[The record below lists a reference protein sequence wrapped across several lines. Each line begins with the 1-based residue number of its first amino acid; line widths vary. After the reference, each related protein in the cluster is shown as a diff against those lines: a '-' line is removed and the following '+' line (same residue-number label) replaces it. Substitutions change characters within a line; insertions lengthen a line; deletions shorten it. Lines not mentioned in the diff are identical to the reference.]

1 MLDFSIDTSDPTAQG
16 GPVSPDSMKRKRAL
30 ADALITQGAD
40 TSPLAGG
47 TWAGLARVA
56 KAALGGYENSQL
68 DRQERAGMAASAR
81 NFSSGLSG
89 LAGGEPDSTP
99 GNPPLATGVPM
110 GMVKPGMPQ
119 PAGSTPDG
127 WKGETSSN
135 GDPVYTQDQLNPM
148 DEPRGD
154 ARKKMIA
161 TMLSEEPAGSPSGL
175 GVANVI
181 RNRAVDG
188 GYGGNTPDAVVQSPN
203 QFSAWNGPGGAA
215 KVAAYLQNPSAVA
228 KANDQVDQAYGV
240 GKYASAGPNDPT
252 EGKTHFYDPQSMVP
266 PNRVPSWAQGK
277 EYQTIGSTRFFD
289 DPNDNSQ
296 TPPNAQM
303 AQGQLPSRSVVQG
316 PQVAQNGRPNVNV
329 LNWANSVLN
338 DPYANASQKQ
348 VAASVLQKTITP
360 KEDAWSSA
368 GNGYVMNSRTGEV
381 KKGYESDDKKP
392 ASVAEYEYYT
402 KNFQSTAEQPRPM
415 PYDTWST
422 AKSRAG
428 ATNISN
434 NIDMNSG
441 QTYDKQL
448 AEGLGKSHAALA
460 NGVEDAQSR
469 ARDLAAMQGAVDAI
483 QNNGGTTGGMGQ
495 AQILELKKTLNAGAS
510 GLGVTTPF
518 DEKDISDKEFL
529 TKFNRQIAGA
539 QAKGA
544 VGSRVTNFEMSN
556 YLKANPGLE
565 MSVTGNQRLIGI
577 QSQIEQR
584 NVAVGNQVRDATA
597 QAISRGQ
604 KIDPVTVQKIITNYD
619 QAHHVQD
626 PVTGQDLT
634 QSYTLPEFQKPEQ
647 GTNAGLAAGHETNMK
662 KMRVWNPQTGKLE

>member
-1 MLDFSIDTSDPTAQG
+1 VLDFSIDTSDPTAQG

-30 ADALITQGAD
+30 ADALIQQGSD
-40 TSPLAGG
+40 TSPIAGG
-47 TWAGLARVA
+47 KWGGIARIAKGL
-56 KAALGGYENSQL
+56 LGGYESGQL
-68 DRQERAGMAASAR
+68 DNQERAGLAASAR
-81 NFSSGLSG
+81 NFSSGFSG
-89 LAGGEPDSTP
+89 LAGGEPDVTP
-99 GNPPLATGVPM
+99 GNPPLATGVPL

-119 PAGSTPDG
+119 PD
-127 WKGETSSN
+127 TSGKIYRN
-135 GDPVYTQDQLNPM
+135 
-148 DEPRGD
+148 DEPSPLD
-154 ARKKMIA
+154 
-161 TMLSEEPAGSPSGL
+161 PPSGEDL
-175 GVANVI
+175 KNLQMMVIGEAGNEPQQGKNAVASVA
-181 RNRAVDG
+181 RTRAVDG
-188 GYGGNTPDAVVQSPN
+188 GYGGNTPTGVVTAPN
-203 QFSAWNGPGGAA
+203 QFEPFNTPEGRARMARGLMDPKQLAS
-215 KVAAYLQNPSAVA
+215 
-228 KANDQVDQAYGV
+228 ANDAIDQAYGT
-240 GKYASAGPNDPT
+240 GKYVSAGPNDPT
-252 EGKTHFYDPQSMVP
+252 EGMTHFYSPKGQAALGRP
-266 PNRVPSWAQGK
+266 APAWAGGDSV
-277 EYQTIGSTRFFD
+277 TIGGHVFNSPD
-289 DPNDNSQ
+289 DKIPQ
-296 TPPNAQM
+296 NAQA
-303 AQGQLPSRSVVQG
+303 AQGQLPPRPIAQG
-316 PQVAQNGRPNVNV
+316 PQVAQNGPANVNV
-329 LNWANSVLN
+329 RNWANSVLN

-348 VAASVLQKTITP
+348 VAASVLQKALTP

-368 GNGYVMNSRTGEV
+368 GNGYFVNSRTGDV
-381 KKGYESDDKKP
+381 KKGYEPPDDKKP

-402 KNFQSTAEQPRPM
+402 KNFQPTADQPRPM

-483 QNNGGTTGGMGQ
+483 QKNGGTTGGMGQ
-495 AQILELKKTLNAGAS
+495 AQILELKKTLNAGAA

-584 NVAVGNQVRDATA
+584 NVAVGNQIRDATA

-626 PVTGQDLT
+626 PITGQDLT
-634 QSYTLPEFQKPEQ
+634 QSYTLPEFQKQPGSSNEALSTDHSANIKKLGGKSYQ
-647 GTNAGLAAGHETNMK
+647 KIDGVWHEVN
-662 KMRVWNPQTGKLE
+662 

>member
-1 MLDFSIDTSDPTAQG
+1 VLDFSIDTSGTPQDMQRRQ
-16 GPVSPDSMKRKRAL
+16 KL
-30 ADALITQGAD
+30 ADALLQEGMN
-40 TSPLAGG
+40 TSPAAGGQYGGWLTAANRALAG
-47 TWAGLARVA
+47 
-56 KAALGGYENSQL
+56 ALGGYRSAQL
-68 DRQERAGMAASAR
+68 GNEERAGLNRSSQNFASGFA
-81 NFSSGLSG
+81 NTPSPPTDTPSPLQLSG
-89 LAGGEPDSTP
+89 AQAKSGIAPDN
-99 GNPPLATGVPM
+99 NPE
-110 GMVKPGMPQ
+110 K
-119 PAGSTPDG
+119 
-127 WKGETSSN
+127 
-135 GDPVYTQDQLNPM
+135 VYTQDQLNPM
-148 DEPRGD
+148 DEPRGAD
-154 ARKKMIA
+154 RTKMIA
-161 TMLSEEPAGSPSGL
+161 TLLGEEKPGSPESL
-175 GVANVI
+175 GAANVI

-188 GYGGNTPDAVVQSPN
+188 SYGGDTPDAVVQSPN
-203 QFSAWNGPGGAA
+203 QFSPWNDQAGRSRMSRA
-215 KVAAYLQNPSAVA
+215 LQDPAQVA
-228 KANDQVDQAYGV
+228 KANDTIDQTYGV

-252 EGKTHFYDPQSMVP
+252 EGKTHFYDPASMVP
-266 PNRVPSWAQGK
+266 PNSVPKWAQGK
-277 EYQTIGSTRFFD
+277 QGQQIGKTLFFD
-289 DPNDNSQ
+289 DPNDSQ
-296 TPPNAQM
+296 TSPNAVQV
-303 AQGQLPSRSVVQG
+303 ASNDPSAVPGNAAPTQGYAVPGQG
-316 PQVAQNGRPNVNV
+316 PRVAQNGPANVDMR
-329 LNWANSVLN
+329 NWANSVLN
-338 DPYANASQKQ
+338 DPYSNPSQKQ
-348 VAASVLQKTITP
+348 VAASVLQKALTP

-368 GNGYVMNSRTGEV
+368 GNGYFVNSRTGDV
-381 KKGYESDDKKP
+381 KKGYEPPDDKKP

-402 KNFQSTAEQPRPM
+402 KNFQPTAEQPRPM

-483 QNNGGTTGGMGQ
+483 QKNGGTTGGMGQ
-495 AQILELKKTLNAGAS
+495 AQILELKKTLNAGAA

-626 PVTGQDLT
+626 PITGQDLT

-647 GTNAGLAAGHETNMK
+647 GSNAALAAGHETNMK
-662 KMRVWNPQTGKLE
+662 KIRVWNPQTGKLE

>member
-1 MLDFSIDTSDPTAQG
+1 VLDFSIDTSGTPQDVQRRQKMADALLQEGMNTTPAAGGKYGGWLTAAN
-16 GPVSPDSMKRKRAL
+16 RAL
-30 ADALITQGAD
+30 AG
-40 TSPLAGG
+40 
-47 TWAGLARVA
+47 
-56 KAALGGYENSQL
+56 ALGGYQSGQL
-68 DRQERAGMAASAR
+68 GNQERAGLAASAR
-81 NFSSGLSG
+81 NFSSGFSG
-89 LAGGEPDSTP
+89 GTAGEPDGTP

-110 GMVKPGMPQ
+110 GMVRPGMPQ
-119 PAGSTPDG
+119 PD
-127 WKGETSSN
+127 TSGKIYRNDESSPL
-135 GDPVYTQDQLNPM
+135 DP
-148 DEPRGD
+148 
-154 ARKKMIA
+154 
-161 TMLSEEPAGSPSGL
+161 PSGEDL
-175 GVANVI
+175 KNLQMMVIGEAGNEPQQGKVGVASVA
-181 RNRAVDG
+181 RTRAVDG
-188 GYGGNTPDAVVQSPN
+188 GYGGNTPTGVVTAPN
-203 QFSAWNGPGGAA
+203 QFEPFNTPAGRARMARGLMDPKQLAS
-215 KVAAYLQNPSAVA
+215 
-228 KANDQVDQAYGV
+228 ANDAIDQAYGT
-240 GKYASAGPNDPT
+240 GKYVSAGPNDPT
-252 EGKTHFYDPQSMVP
+252 EGMTHFYSPKGQAALGRP
-266 PNRVPSWAQGK
+266 APAWAGGDSV
-277 EYQTIGSTRFFD
+277 TIGGHVFNSPD
-289 DPNDNSQ
+289 DA
-296 TPPNAQM
+296 TPPNAQP
-303 AQGQLPSRSVVQG
+303 AQGQLPPRPIAQG
-316 PQVAQNGRPNVNV
+316 PQVAQNGPANVNV
-329 LNWANSVLN
+329 RNWANSVLN

-348 VAASVLQKTITP
+348 VAASVLQKALTP

-381 KKGYESDDKKP
+381 RKGYESDDKKP

-402 KNFQSTAEQPRPM
+402 KNFQPTADQPRPM

-483 QNNGGTTGGMGQ
+483 QKNGGTTGGMGQ
-495 AQILELKKTLNAGAS
+495 AQILELKKTLNAGAA

-518 DEKDISDKEFL
+518 DEKDTSDKEFL

-626 PVTGQDLT
+626 PVGQDLT

-662 KMRVWNPQTGKLE
+662 KIRVWNPQTGKLE

>member
-1 MLDFSIDTSDPTAQG
+1 VLDFSIDTSGTPQDVQRRQKMADALLQEGMNTTPAAGGKYGGWLTAAN
-16 GPVSPDSMKRKRAL
+16 RAL
-30 ADALITQGAD
+30 AG
-40 TSPLAGG
+40 
-47 TWAGLARVA
+47 
-56 KAALGGYENSQL
+56 ALGGYQSGQL
-68 DRQERAGMAASAR
+68 GNQERAGLAASAR
-81 NFSSGLSG
+81 NFSSGFSG
-89 LAGGEPDSTP
+89 GTAGEPDGTP
-99 GNPPLATGVPM
+99 GNPPLATGVSM
-110 GMVKPGMPQ
+110 GMVRPGMPQ
-119 PAGSTPDG
+119 PD
-127 WKGETSSN
+127 TSGKIYRNDESSPL
-135 GDPVYTQDQLNPM
+135 DP
-148 DEPRGD
+148 
-154 ARKKMIA
+154 
-161 TMLSEEPAGSPSGL
+161 PSGEDL
-175 GVANVI
+175 KNLQMMVIGEAGNEPQQGKVGVASVA
-181 RNRAVDG
+181 RTRAVDG
-188 GYGGNTPDAVVQSPN
+188 GYGGNTPTGVVTAPN
-203 QFSAWNGPGGAA
+203 QFEPFNTPAGRARMARGLMDPKQLAS
-215 KVAAYLQNPSAVA
+215 
-228 KANDQVDQAYGV
+228 ANDAIDQAYGT
-240 GKYASAGPNDPT
+240 GKYVSAGPNDPT
-252 EGKTHFYDPQSMVP
+252 EGMTHFYSPKGQAALGRP
-266 PNRVPSWAQGK
+266 APAWAGGDSV
-277 EYQTIGSTRFFD
+277 TIGGHVFNSPD
-289 DPNDNSQ
+289 DA
-296 TPPNAQM
+296 TPPNAQP
-303 AQGQLPSRSVVQG
+303 AQGQLPPRPIAQG
-316 PQVAQNGRPNVNV
+316 PQVAQNGPANVNV
-329 LNWANSVLN
+329 RNWANSVLN

-348 VAASVLQKTITP
+348 VAASVLQKALTP

-381 KKGYESDDKKP
+381 RKGYESDDKKP

-402 KNFQSTAEQPRPM
+402 KNFQPTADQPRPM

-483 QNNGGTTGGMGQ
+483 QKNGGTTGGMGQ
-495 AQILELKKTLNAGAS
+495 AQILELKKTLNAGAA

-518 DEKDISDKEFL
+518 DEKDTSDKEFL

-662 KMRVWNPQTGKLE
+662 KIRVWNPQTGKLE

>member
-1 MLDFSIDTSDPTAQG
+1 VLDFSIDTSGTPQDVQRRQ
-16 GPVSPDSMKRKRAL
+16 KL
-30 ADALITQGAD
+30 ADALLQQGMD
-40 TSPLAGG
+40 TSAAAGGRNGGWLTAANRALAG
-47 TWAGLARVA
+47 
-56 KAALGGYENSQL
+56 ALGGYRSGQL
-68 DRQERAGMAASAR
+68 ANEERAGLNRSSQNFASGFA
-81 NFSSGLSG
+81 NTPSPPTDTPAPLQLSG
-89 LAGGEPDSTP
+89 AQAKSGIAPDN
-99 GNPPLATGVPM
+99 NPE
-110 GMVKPGMPQ
+110 K
-119 PAGSTPDG
+119 
-127 WKGETSSN
+127 
-135 GDPVYTQDQLNPM
+135 VYTQDQLNPM
-148 DEPRGD
+148 DEPRGSD
-154 ARKKMIA
+154 RTKMIA
-161 TMLSEEPAGSPSGL
+161 TLLGEEKPGSPESL
-175 GVANVI
+175 GAANVI

-188 GYGGNTPDAVVQSPN
+188 SYGGDTPDAVVQSPN
-203 QFSAWNGPGGAA
+203 QFSPWNDQAGRARMSRA
-215 KVAAYLQNPSAVA
+215 LQNPGDVA
-228 KANDQVDQAYGV
+228 KANDTIDQTYGV

-252 EGKTHFYDPQSMVP
+252 EGKTHFYDPASMVP
-266 PNRVPSWAQGK
+266 PNSVPKWAQGK
-277 EYQTIGSTRFFD
+277 QGQQIGKTLFFD
-289 DPNDNSQ
+289 DPNDPQ
-296 TPPNAQM
+296 TSPNAVQVASNDPGAVPGNAAPTQGYAVPGQ
-303 AQGQLPSRSVVQG
+303 AQGPR
-316 PQVAQNGRPNVNV
+316 VAQNGPANVNV
-329 LNWANSVLN
+329 SNWANSVLN
-338 DPYANASQKQ
+338 DPYSNPSQKQ
-348 VAASVLQKTITP
+348 VAASVLQKALTP

-368 GNGYVMNSRTGEV
+368 GNGYFVNSRTGDV
-381 KKGYESDDKKP
+381 KKGYEPPDDKKP

-402 KNFQSTAEQPRPM
+402 KNFQPTAEQPRPM

-483 QNNGGTTGGMGQ
+483 QKNGGTTGGMGQ
-495 AQILELKKTLNAGAS
+495 AQILELKKTLNAGAA

-626 PVTGQDLT
+626 PITGQDLT

-647 GTNAGLAAGHETNMK
+647 GSNAALAAGHETNMK
-662 KMRVWNPQTGKLE
+662 KIRVWNPETGKVE

>member
-1 MLDFSIDTSDPTAQG
+1 VLDFSIDTSGTPQDVQRRQKMADALLQEGMNTTPAAGGKYGGWLTAAN
-16 GPVSPDSMKRKRAL
+16 RAL
-30 ADALITQGAD
+30 AG
-40 TSPLAGG
+40 
-47 TWAGLARVA
+47 
-56 KAALGGYENSQL
+56 ALGGYQSVQL
-68 DRQERAGMAASAR
+68 GNQERAGLAASAR

-89 LAGGEPDSTP
+89 VAGGEPDVTP

-119 PAGSTPDG
+119 PD
-127 WKGETSSN
+127 TSGKIYRN
-135 GDPVYTQDQLNPM
+135 
-148 DEPRGD
+148 DEPSPLD
-154 ARKKMIA
+154 
-161 TMLSEEPAGSPSGL
+161 PPSGADL
-175 GVANVI
+175 KNLQMMVIGEAGNEPQQGKNAVASVA
-181 RNRAVDG
+181 RTRAVDG
-188 GYGGNTPDAVVQSPN
+188 GYGGDTPTGVVTAPN
-203 QFSAWNGPGGAA
+203 QFEPFNTPEGRARMARGLMDPKQLAS
-215 KVAAYLQNPSAVA
+215 
-228 KANDQVDQAYGV
+228 ANDAIDQAYGT
-240 GKYASAGPNDPT
+240 GKYVSAGPNDPT
-252 EGKTHFYDPQSMVP
+252 GGMTHFYSPAGQAALGRQAP
-266 PNRVPSWAQGK
+266 AWAGGDSV
-277 EYQTIGSTRFFD
+277 TIGGHVFNSPD
-289 DPNDNSQ
+289 DA
-296 TPPNAQM
+296 TPPNSQP
-303 AQGQLPSRSVVQG
+303 AQGQLPPRPIAQG
-316 PQVAQNGRPNVNV
+316 PQVAQNGPANVNI
-329 LNWANSVLN
+329 LNWANSVIN

-348 VAASVLQKTITP
+348 VAASILQKAVTP
-360 KEDAWSSA
+360 KANTPYKDAD
-368 GNGYVMNSRTGEV
+368 GNLMQMGPDGTLHAIIQAEKSTGNQKDFEYGQTHPGFNEAQLART
-381 KKGYESDDKKP
+381 K
-392 ASVAEYEYYT
+392 
-402 KNFQSTAEQPRPM
+402 
-415 PYDTWST
+415 
-422 AKSRAG
+422 AG
-428 ATNISN
+428 AAQLNNQN

-483 QNNGGTTGGMGQ
+483 QKNGGTTGGMGQ
-495 AQILELKKTLNAGAS
+495 AQILELKKTLNAGAA

-584 NVAVGNQVRDATA
+584 NVAVGNQIRDATA

-634 QSYTLPEFQKPEQ
+634 QSYTLPEFQKQPGSSNEALSADHSANIKKLGGKSYQ
-647 GTNAGLAAGHETNMK
+647 KIDGVWHEVN
-662 KMRVWNPQTGKLE
+662 

>member
-1 MLDFSIDTSDPTAQG
+1 VLDFSIDTSGTPQDVQRRQ
-16 GPVSPDSMKRKRAL
+16 KL
-30 ADALITQGAD
+30 ADALLQEGMNTTPAAGGKYGGWLTAANRA
-40 TSPLAGG
+40 LAG
-47 TWAGLARVA
+47 
-56 KAALGGYENSQL
+56 ALGSEVSGQL
-68 DRQERAGMAASAR
+68 GNQERAGLAASAR

-89 LAGGEPDSTP
+89 LAGGEPDVTP

-119 PAGSTPDG
+119 PD
-127 WKGETSSN
+127 TSEKIYRN
-135 GDPVYTQDQLNPM
+135 
-148 DEPRGD
+148 DEPSPLD
-154 ARKKMIA
+154 
-161 TMLSEEPAGSPSGL
+161 PPSGADL
-175 GVANVI
+175 KNLQMMVIGEAGNEPQQGKNAVASVA
-181 RNRAVDG
+181 RTRAVDG
-188 GYGGNTPDAVVQSPN
+188 GYGGDTPTGVVTAPN
-203 QFSAWNGPGGAA
+203 QFEPFNTPEGRARMARGLIDPTQLAS
-215 KVAAYLQNPSAVA
+215 
-228 KANDQVDQAYGV
+228 ANDAINQAYGT
-240 GKYASAGPNDPT
+240 GKYVSAGPNDPT
-252 EGKTHFYDPQSMVP
+252 EGMTHFYSPKGQAALGRP
-266 PNRVPSWAQGK
+266 APAWAGGDSV
-277 EYQTIGSTRFFD
+277 TIGGHVFNSPD
-289 DPNDNSQ
+289 DA
-296 TPPNAQM
+296 TPPNAQP
-303 AQGQLPSRSVVQG
+303 AQGQLPSRPIAQG
-316 PQVAQNGRPNVNV
+316 PQVAQNGPANVNV
-329 LNWANSVLN
+329 RNWAVTILN

-348 VAASVLQKTITP
+348 VAAGVLQKAMTP

-368 GNGYVMNSRTGEV
+368 GNGYFVNSRTGEV
-381 KKGYESDDKKP
+381 RKGYESDDKKP

-402 KNFQSTAEQPRPM
+402 KNFQPSAEQPRPM

-483 QNNGGTTGGMGQ
+483 QKNGGTTGGMGQ
-495 AQILELKKTLNAGAS
+495 AQILELKKTLNAGAA

-584 NVAVGNQVRDATA
+584 NVAVGNQIRDATA

-604 KIDPVTVQKIITNYD
+604 KIDPVSVQKIITNYD

-647 GTNAGLAAGHETNMK
+647 GTNAGLAAGHEANMK
-662 KMRVWNPQTGKLE
+662 KIRVWNPQTGKLE

>member
-1 MLDFSIDTSDPTAQG
+1 
-16 GPVSPDSMKRKRAL
+16 V
-30 ADALITQGAD
+30 
-40 TSPLAGG
+40 
-47 TWAGLARVA
+47 
-56 KAALGGYENSQL
+56 
-68 DRQERAGMAASAR
+68 
-81 NFSSGLSG
+81 
-89 LAGGEPDSTP
+89 
-99 GNPPLATGVPM
+99 
-110 GMVKPGMPQ
+110 
-119 PAGSTPDG
+119 
-127 WKGETSSN
+127 
-135 GDPVYTQDQLNPM
+135 
-148 DEPRGD
+148 
-154 ARKKMIA
+154 
-161 TMLSEEPAGSPSGL
+161 
-175 GVANVI
+175 NVI
-181 RNRAVDG
+181 
-188 GYGGNTPDAVVQSPN
+188 
-203 QFSAWNGPGGAA
+203 
-215 KVAAYLQNPSAVA
+215 
-228 KANDQVDQAYGV
+228 
-240 GKYASAGPNDPT
+240 
-252 EGKTHFYDPQSMVP
+252 
-266 PNRVPSWAQGK
+266 
-277 EYQTIGSTRFFD
+277 
-289 DPNDNSQ
+289 
-296 TPPNAQM
+296 
-303 AQGQLPSRSVVQG
+303 
-316 PQVAQNGRPNVNV
+316 
-329 LNWANSVLN
+329 NWANSVLN
-338 DPYANASQKQ
+338 DQYANPSQKQ

-368 GNGYVMNSRTGEV
+368 GNGYFVNSRTGDV
-381 KKGYESDDKKP
+381 KKGYEPPDDKKP

-402 KNFQSTAEQPRPM
+402 KNFQPSADQPRPM

-460 NGVEDAQSR
+460 NGAEDAQSR

-483 QNNGGTTGGMGQ
+483 QKNGGTTGGMGQ
-495 AQILELKKTLNAGAS
+495 AQILELKKTLNAGAA

-584 NVAVGNQVRDATA
+584 NVAVGNQIRDATA

-662 KMRVWNPQTGKLE
+662 KIRVWNPQTGKLE

>member
-1 MLDFSIDTSDPTAQG
+1 VLDFSIDTSGTPQDVQRRQKMADALLQEGMNTTPAAGGKYGGWLTAAN
-16 GPVSPDSMKRKRAL
+16 RAL
-30 ADALITQGAD
+30 AG
-40 TSPLAGG
+40 
-47 TWAGLARVA
+47 
-56 KAALGGYENSQL
+56 ALGGYQSGQL
-68 DRQERAGMAASAR
+68 GNQERAGLAASAR
-81 NFSSGLSG
+81 NFSSGFSG
-89 LAGGEPDSTP
+89 GTAGEPDGTP
-99 GNPPLATGVPM
+99 GNPLATGVSM
-110 GMVKPGMPQ
+110 GMVRPGMPQ
-119 PAGSTPDG
+119 PD
-127 WKGETSSN
+127 TSGKIYRNDESSPL
-135 GDPVYTQDQLNPM
+135 DP
-148 DEPRGD
+148 
-154 ARKKMIA
+154 
-161 TMLSEEPAGSPSGL
+161 PSGEDL
-175 GVANVI
+175 KNLQMMVIGEAGNEPQQGKVGVASVA
-181 RNRAVDG
+181 RTRAVDG
-188 GYGGNTPDAVVQSPN
+188 GYGGNTPTGVVTAPN
-203 QFSAWNGPGGAA
+203 QFEPFNTPEGRARMARGLMDPKQLAS
-215 KVAAYLQNPSAVA
+215 
-228 KANDQVDQAYGV
+228 ANDAIDQAYGT
-240 GKYASAGPNDPT
+240 GKYVSAGPNDPT
-252 EGKTHFYDPQSMVP
+252 EGMTHFYSPKGQAALGRP
-266 PNRVPSWAQGK
+266 APAWAGGDSV
-277 EYQTIGSTRFFD
+277 TIGGHVFNSPD
-289 DPNDNSQ
+289 DA
-296 TPPNAQM
+296 TPPNAQP
-303 AQGQLPSRSVVQG
+303 ARGQLPPRPIAQG
-316 PQVAQNGRPNVNV
+316 PQVAQNGPANVNV
-329 LNWANSVLN
+329 RNWANSVLN

-348 VAASVLQKTITP
+348 VAASVLQKALTP

-381 KKGYESDDKKP
+381 RKGYESDDKKP

-402 KNFQSTAEQPRPM
+402 KNFQPTADQPRPM

-483 QNNGGTTGGMGQ
+483 QKNGGTTGGMGQ
-495 AQILELKKTLNAGAS
+495 AQILELKKTLNAGAA

-662 KMRVWNPQTGKLE
+662 KIRVWNPQTGKLE

>member
-1 MLDFSIDTSDPTAQG
+1 MLDFSIDTSGTPQDVQRRQKMADALLQEGMNTTPAAGGKYGGWLTAAN
-16 GPVSPDSMKRKRAL
+16 RAL
-30 ADALITQGAD
+30 AG
-40 TSPLAGG
+40 
-47 TWAGLARVA
+47 
-56 KAALGGYENSQL
+56 ALGGYQSGQL
-68 DRQERAGMAASAR
+68 GNQERAGLAASAR
-81 NFSSGLSG
+81 NFSSGFSG
-89 LAGGEPDSTP
+89 GTAGEPDGTP

-110 GMVKPGMPQ
+110 GMVRPGMPQ
-119 PAGSTPDG
+119 PD
-127 WKGETSSN
+127 TSGKIYRNDESSPL
-135 GDPVYTQDQLNPM
+135 DP
-148 DEPRGD
+148 
-154 ARKKMIA
+154 
-161 TMLSEEPAGSPSGL
+161 PSGEDL
-175 GVANVI
+175 KNLQMMVIGEAGNEPQQGKVGVASVA
-181 RNRAVDG
+181 RTRAVDG
-188 GYGGNTPDAVVQSPN
+188 GYGGNTPTGVVTAPN
-203 QFSAWNGPGGAA
+203 QFEPFNTPAGRARMARGLMDPKQLASG
-215 KVAAYLQNPSAVA
+215 
-228 KANDQVDQAYGV
+228 NDAIDQAYGT
-240 GKYASAGPNDPT
+240 GKYVSAGPNDPT
-252 EGKTHFYDPQSMVP
+252 EGMTHFYSPKGQAALGRP
-266 PNRVPSWAQGK
+266 APAWAGGDSV
-277 EYQTIGSTRFFD
+277 TIGGHVFNSPD
-289 DPNDNSQ
+289 DA
-296 TPPNAQM
+296 TPPNAQP
-303 AQGQLPSRSVVQG
+303 ARGQLPPRPIAQG
-316 PQVAQNGRPNVNV
+316 PQVAQNGPANVNV
-329 LNWANSVLN
+329 RNWANSVLN

-348 VAASVLQKTITP
+348 VAASVLQKALTP

-381 KKGYESDDKKP
+381 RKGYESDDKKP

-402 KNFQSTAEQPRPM
+402 KNFQPTADQPRPM

-483 QNNGGTTGGMGQ
+483 QKNGGTTGGMGQ
-495 AQILELKKTLNAGAS
+495 AQILELKKTLNAGAA

-662 KMRVWNPQTGKLE
+662 KIRVWNPQTGKLE

>member
-1 MLDFSIDTSDPTAQG
+1 VLDFSIDTSGTPQDVQRRQ
-16 GPVSPDSMKRKRAL
+16 KL
-30 ADALITQGAD
+30 ADALLQEGMS
-40 TSPLAGG
+40 TSPAAGGQYGGWLTAANRALAG
-47 TWAGLARVA
+47 
-56 KAALGGYENSQL
+56 ALGGYRSGQL
-68 DRQERAGMAASAR
+68 ANEERAGLNRSSQNFASGFA
-81 NFSSGLSG
+81 NTPSPPTDTPAPPQLSG
-89 LAGGEPDSTP
+89 AQAKSGIAPD
-99 GNPPLATGVPM
+99 NPE
-110 GMVKPGMPQ
+110 K
-119 PAGSTPDG
+119 
-127 WKGETSSN
+127 
-135 GDPVYTQDQLNPM
+135 VYTQDQLNPM
-148 DEPRGD
+148 DEPRGSD
-154 ARKKMIA
+154 RTKMIA
-161 TMLSEEPAGSPSGL
+161 TLLGEEKPGSPESL
-175 GVANVI
+175 GAANVI

-188 GYGGNTPDAVVQSPN
+188 SYGGDTPDAVVQSPN
-203 QFSAWNGPGGAA
+203 QFSPWNDQAGRARMSRA
-215 KVAAYLQNPSAVA
+215 LQDPAQVA
-228 KANDQVDQAYGV
+228 KANDTIDQTYGV

-252 EGKTHFYDPQSMVP
+252 EGKTHFYDPGSMIP
-266 PNRVPSWAQGK
+266 PNSVPKWAQGK
-277 EYQTIGSTRFFD
+277 EAQQIGKTMFLD
-289 DPNDNSQ
+289 DPDSGGA

-303 AQGQLPSRSVVQG
+303 AQGQLPPRAQG
-316 PQVAQNGRPNVNV
+316 PQVAQNGPANVNV
-329 LNWANSVLN
+329 LNWANSVIN

-348 VAASVLQKTITP
+348 VATSVLQRGLTP
-360 KEDAWSSA
+360 KDQWSAPYKDADGNLVAKNLVNNEPKILVA
-368 GNGYVMNSRTGEV
+368 GEKSTGNQKDFEYGQSHPGFNDAQLART
-381 KKGYESDDKKP
+381 K
-392 ASVAEYEYYT
+392 
-402 KNFQSTAEQPRPM
+402 
-415 PYDTWST
+415 
-422 AKSRAG
+422 AG
-428 ATNISN
+428 AAQLNNQN
-434 NIDMNSG
+434 NIDMGAS

-483 QNNGGTTGGMGQ
+483 QKNGGTTGGMGQ
-495 AQILELKKTLNAGAS
+495 AQILELKKTLNAGAA

-597 QAISRGQ
+597 QAISKGQ

-662 KMRVWNPQTGKLE
+662 KIRVWNPQTGKVE

>member
-1 MLDFSIDTSDPTAQG
+1 VLDFSIDTSGTPQDVQRRQKMADALLQEGMNTTPAAGGKYGGWLTAAN
-16 GPVSPDSMKRKRAL
+16 RAL
-30 ADALITQGAD
+30 AG
-40 TSPLAGG
+40 
-47 TWAGLARVA
+47 
-56 KAALGGYENSQL
+56 ALGGYQSGQL
-68 DRQERAGMAASAR
+68 GNQERAGLAASAR
-81 NFSSGLSG
+81 NFSSGFSG
-89 LAGGEPDSTP
+89 GTAGEPDGTP

-110 GMVKPGMPQ
+110 GMVRPGMPQ
-119 PAGSTPDG
+119 PD
-127 WKGETSSN
+127 TSGKIYRNDESSPL
-135 GDPVYTQDQLNPM
+135 DP
-148 DEPRGD
+148 
-154 ARKKMIA
+154 
-161 TMLSEEPAGSPSGL
+161 PSGEDL
-175 GVANVI
+175 KNLQMMVIGEAGNEPQQGKVGVASVA
-181 RNRAVDG
+181 RTRAVDG
-188 GYGGNTPDAVVQSPN
+188 GYGGNTPTGVVTAPN
-203 QFSAWNGPGGAA
+203 QFEPFNTPAGRARMARGLMDPKQLAS
-215 KVAAYLQNPSAVA
+215 
-228 KANDQVDQAYGV
+228 ANDAIDQAYGT
-240 GKYASAGPNDPT
+240 GKYVSAGPNDPT
-252 EGKTHFYDPQSMVP
+252 EGMTHFYSPKGQAALGRP
-266 PNRVPSWAQGK
+266 APAWAGGDSV
-277 EYQTIGSTRFFD
+277 TIGGHVFNSPD
-289 DPNDNSQ
+289 DA
-296 TPPNAQM
+296 TPPNAQP
-303 AQGQLPSRSVVQG
+303 AQGQLPPRPIAQG
-316 PQVAQNGRPNVNV
+316 PQVAQNGPANVNV
-329 LNWANSVLN
+329 RNWANSVLN

-348 VAASVLQKTITP
+348 VAASVLQKALTP

-381 KKGYESDDKKP
+381 RKGYESDDKKP

-402 KNFQSTAEQPRPM
+402 KNFQPTADQPRPM

-483 QNNGGTTGGMGQ
+483 QKNGGTTGGMGQ
-495 AQILELKKTLNAGAS
+495 AQILELKKTLNAGAA

-662 KMRVWNPQTGKLE
+662 KIRVWNPQTGKLE